1 MANNSTGHDPH
12 IHGEDVPLP
21 ADDDAGVE
29 EELFDVDVNN
39 SVSSEYPET
48 VGKGEGDLEESRDG
62 PASDPESGA

>member
-1 MANNSTGHDPH
+1 MTTDSTGHDPH

-48 VGKGEGDLEESRDG
+48 VGKGEGDLEEPRDG